1 VAGGPILVPMG
12 LLAGAE
18 NEAEFA
24 FQLSHA
30 VAHIALR
37 HGTRQA
43 TRLEISGI
51 GSMALK
57 NATGPTVEA
66 MRSGVEQS
74 RQSNAISMARLA
86 EAEADAAAVGVL
98 AAAGYDPRA
107 AVRYLERL
115 PAPDNAP
122 RLESREGRDRK
133 AAGAHLFC
141 GLPASSRQ

>member
-1 VAGGPILVPMG
+1 MAGGPILVPMG

-74 RQSNAISMARLA
+74 RQSNAISLARLA
-86 EAEADAAAVGVL
+86 EPEADATAVGCI
-98 AAAGYDPRA
+98 GSG
-107 AVRYLERL
+107 RL
-115 PAPDNAP
+115 RPASGCP
-122 RLESREGRDRK
+122 LSGTL
-133 AAGAHLFC
+133 AGA
-141 GLPASSRQ
+141 GQRAEAGKP